1 MSGRRV
7 NSLCACL
14 CVPVLSRRSPGFNCG
29 SEVNFG
35 VLNQTVSLF
44 LPFSFIIVISTVVLF
59 MSFFVCL
66 TRKPTRRKLKT
77 CYLLSLFN
85 SDPPVSLKSYFP
97 IGIPRRKSNFFL
109 KKKRKRINIWNLEFA
124 ILRRRLEPCNSQ
136 DASPS
141 RYSVLD
147 CDLKSRDH
155 SRLYLFL
162 PSQIFF
168 SSLFLQNRSSTRL
181 LLVSTANES
190 IGWKSYQA

>member
-14 CVPVLSRRSPGFNCG
+14 CVPVLSRRSPGLNCG

-44 LPFSFIIVISTVVLF
+44 LPFSFIRVISTVVLF

-97 IGIPRRKSNFFL
+97 IGIPRRKLNFFL
-109 KKKRKRINIWNLEFA
+109 KKKERELTYEILNLQFCAVDWSHVIVRTPLPPA
-124 ILRRRLEPCNSQ
+124 ILC
-136 DASPS
+136 
-141 RYSVLD
+141 
-147 CDLKSRDH
+147 
-155 SRLYLFL
+155 
-162 PSQIFF
+162 
-168 SSLFLQNRSSTRL
+168 
-181 LLVSTANES
+181 
-190 IGWKSYQA
+190 